1 MDNTPYLIK
10 FKTSMIEFIDE
21 LIKQFPKE
29 PSFVLVRIFVND
41 KLLITDVMGRFMK
54 ECLPYKNI
62 IKKRDANFFI
72 YSDFI
77 YEQYVGDVGSENM
90 SSFRKI
96 WDSDNLDDDDKGVIW
111 DWIELFL
118 NMSER
123 YHNKFGCIEGWEF
136 DLDTEMKH
144 VEQLMSKYESP

>member
-1 MDNTPYLIK
+1 MDNTPHLIK
-10 FKTSMIEFIDE
+10 FKNSMIDFIDE
-21 LIKQFPKE
+21 LNKQFPKE

-62 IKKRDANFFI
+62 IRKRDANFFI

-96 WDSDNLDDDDKGVIW
+96 WESDNLDDDDKDEAKSLGCRW
-111 DWIELFL
+111 DPEKKSWYYLENLDQDKIDKLNELF
-118 NMSER
+118 N
-123 YHNKFGCIEGWEF
+123 
-136 DLDTEMKH
+136 
-144 VEQLMSKYESP
+144 